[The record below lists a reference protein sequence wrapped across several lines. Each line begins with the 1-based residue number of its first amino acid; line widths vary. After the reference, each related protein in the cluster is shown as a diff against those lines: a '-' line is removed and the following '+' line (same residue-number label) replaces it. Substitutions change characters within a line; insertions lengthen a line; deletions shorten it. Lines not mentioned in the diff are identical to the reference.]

1 MILYCASNGIF
12 SLLRDVAWLFLGGSP
27 DSQTDRNYG
36 GGGNKNELRE
46 QRGPKIQTRR
56 VSEKRRNSEGGGLRS
71 TTEEFCP
78 KEKMEGVFYIIF
90 LFVRLSLPKSTSPP
104 AQKEERF
111 LKEGHSRRNVFL
123 CSKTRQGKKRSRG
136 SSRES
141 DIWLF
146 SPNAMS
152 D

>member
-1 MILYCASNGIF
+1 M
-12 SLLRDVAWLFLGGSP
+12 GGSP

-56 VSEKRRNSEGGGLRS
+56 VSEKRRNSGEGGGLRS

-78 KEKMEGVFYIIF
+78 KEKMEGVFYILF

-104 AQKEERF
+104 AQKERF

-136 SSRES
+136 SSRKS
-141 DIWLF
+141 DI
-146 SPNAMS
+146 
-152 D
+152 